1 MTHRVR
7 SQDGTAI
14 AYDQAGAGPAV
25 ILVGGA
31 LSTRGA
37 AEGLTAALAPSFTM
51 ISYDRRGR
59 GESGDTLPYAPE
71 REVED
76 LAALVEVVGGT
87 AFAFGVSSG
96 AALILNAAEA
106 GVALTRL
113 ALYEPPFIV
122 DGSRPPVPSNYLTHL
137 SELLA
142 DGRRGDALEYFLG
155 AAVEVPLEMIA
166 QMRESPMWA
175 GMEAVAHTLPYDGA
189 VMGDGMSGQP
199 FPAGRWASVTAP
211 ALVMDGGDSP
221 QWMHNGVAALAAALP
236 NARRETL
243 PGQTHAVAPEVVAPV
258 LRAFFSE

>member
-1 MTHRVR
+1 MRHRVH

-14 AYDQAGAGPAV
+14 AYEQAGVGPAL

-37 AEGLTAALAPSFTM
+37 AEGLVAALAPSFTVV
-51 ISYDRRGR
+51 SYDRRGR

-71 REVED
+71 REIED
-76 LAALVEVVGGT
+76 LAALVEAVGGS

-96 AALILNAAEA
+96 AALVLNAAAA
-106 GVALTRL
+106 GVTITRL

-122 DGSRPPVPSNYLTHL
+122 DNSRSPVPPDYLAHINA
-137 SELLA
+137 LLA
-142 DGRRGDALEYFLG
+142 GGRRGDALEYFLRE
-155 AAVEVPLEMIA
+155 AVEVPPEVIA
-166 QMRESPMWA
+166 QMRGAPMWA
-175 GMEAVAHTLPYDGA
+175 GMETVAVTLPYDGA

-199 FPAGRWASVTAP
+199 FRTGCWASVTAP

-243 PGQTHAVAPEVVAPV
+243 PGQTHAVAPAVIAPV

>member
-14 AYDQAGAGPAV
+14 AHDQVGAGPAL

-37 AEGLTAALAPSFTM
+37 SEGLATALAPAFTV

-71 REVED
+71 REIED
-76 LAALVEVVGGT
+76 LAALVEIAGDV

-96 AALILNAAEA
+96 AGLVLRAAAA

-122 DGSRPPVPSNYLTHL
+122 DDSRPPVPSDYLAHL
-137 SELLA
+137 DALLA
-142 DGRRGDALEYFLG
+142 EGRRGDAVEYFMRE
-155 AAVEVPLEMIA
+155 AVEVPPEMIA

-175 GMEAVAHTLPYDGA
+175 GMEAVAPTLPYDGA
-189 VMGDGMSGQP
+189 VMGDGMAGQP
-199 FPAGRWASVTAP
+199 FRAGQWASVTAP
-211 ALVMDGGDSP
+211 TLVLDGGDSP
-221 QWMHNGVAALAAALP
+221 AWMHNGVAALAAALP

-243 PGQTHAVAPEVVAPV
+243 LGQTHAVAPEVVAPV